1 MHVAVETFLTTCWNC
16 LGEFDALSAVWCS
29 DDAKNPTKLCP
40 FCFRCFCDGSEKYKQ
55 EFWKR
60 APAKL
65 VEEIQTLARSKDRLG
80 DVLIRMKKLTTPQL
94 LEVLVEQKNTG
105 KKLGEI
111 LIERKLVRHEDI
123 QAALKSQGVSP
134 LTDTMG
140 AEYAASPVW
149 EQSGPDAI
157 IQYILSL
164 AARKGASDV
173 HIEPKEDAISV
184 KYRIDGFFFRVD
196 PIPKS
201 FQNAF
206 TQKLFEVFRLD
217 TSKTN
222 RPQTSRS
229 SGRLADA
236 DYDLVAQTLPTAHG
250 VSATI
255 KLINRATFIKDFTT
269 LGLELE
275 DRVRLLGE
283 LRNTFGLILV
293 TAPVFNGAGTTAYS
307 IMNFLVQAQRDVVS
321 LESPIHW
328 PLEGVRQVEV
338 EAGPQGLKMEET
350 LRSVVAVRPEVVLL
364 ASLPDRATALLA
376 TQLASSVVV
385 VAVLQAQTAGGALSS
400 LLEMGVP
407 PQLLAGSVS
416 AVTCQRLVRQIC
428 RICREPSEPPAG
440 QTLANHGIAADE
452 AAKLHFFRGKGCP
465 TCNKVGYR
473 GRRAIF
479 EVMNGAP
486 EIRTAI
492 QTGFSAADIES
503 MAIGAGMTTLRARC
517 LQLVAEGVTTF
528 DEFAKLRL

>member
-1 MHVAVETFLTTCWNC
+1 MAVETYLITCWNC
-16 LGEFDALSAVWCS
+16 LGEFDALGAVWCS

-40 FCFRCFCDGSEKYKQ
+40 FCFHCFCDGSEKYKQ
-55 EFWKR
+55 AFWKK

-94 LEVLVEQKNTG
+94 LEVLVEQKKTG

-111 LIERKLVRHEDI
+111 LIERKLARPEDI

-134 LTDTMG
+134 LADTLG
-140 AEYAASPVW
+140 VEYAASPVW

-201 FQNAF
+201 FQDSF

-217 TSKTN
+217 PSKAN

-229 SGRLADA
+229 SGRLAEA

-269 LGLELE
+269 LGLEIE
-275 DRVRLLGE
+275 DRVRLIEE
-283 LRNTFGLILV
+283 LRDTFGLILV
-293 TAPVFNGAGTTAYS
+293 TGPTFNGAGTTTYS

-328 PLEGVRQVEV
+328 PLEGARQVEV
-338 EAGPQGLKMEET
+338 EMGAQGMKMAET

-364 ASLPDRATALLA
+364 SSLPDRPTALLA
-376 TQLASSVVV
+376 TQLASSILV
-385 VAVLQAQTAGGALSS
+385 VAVLHAQTAGGAITS
-400 LLEMGVP
+400 LVEMGVP

-428 RICREPSEPPAG
+428 RICREPSEPPAP
-440 QTLANHGIAADE
+440 QTLANHGITADE

-486 EIRTAI
+486 EIRSAI
-492 QTGFSAADIES
+492 QTGLSAAAIES
-503 MAIGAGMTTLRARC
+503 MAISGGMTTLRARC
-517 LQLVAEGVTTF
+517 LQLVAEGATSF
-528 DEFAKLRL
+528 DEFAKLRF